1 MASLGKVLIAN
12 RGEVALRVVRA
23 CKEMGIRSVAVYSE
37 ADRDSLHARMA
48 DEAVCIGPASS
59 AGSYLNMPNVISA
72 ALISGADAVHP
83 GYGFLA
89 ENAAFARACVDSG
102 LVFVGPSA
110 DAIERMGDKAV
121 ARSTMM
127 AAGVPCVP
135 GSDGSVDTVADAL
148 AFAHEVG
155 FPVLIKAAAGGGGKG
170 MRVAADE
177 SELERNFTAAKTEA
191 AAAFGNDTVYIE
203 KYLAR
208 PRHVEIQVLADT
220 HGNAVY
226 LFERDCSVQRRH
238 QKLIEEA
245 PSPALTPELRSAM
258 GEAALKAVRA
268 VDYVNAGTVEFLL
281 DTDGS
286 FYFMEMNT
294 RVQVEHPVTEQITGV
309 DIIKEQI
316 RIAAGEP
323 MKHATQD
330 ALELRGHAIE
340 FRINAEDPLHN
351 FRPHPGLVECF
362 NPPGG
367 FGVRVDS
374 HLYGGYTVPPYYDS
388 LLAKLVVWGETREEA
403 ITRAR
408 RALDEFIVVGIPTT
422 IPFHQFVVEEEHFAR
437 GEVYTDYVERHVLP
451 ADLAAFHAAMHADE
465 EGRDD

>member
-1 MASLGKVLIAN
+1 
-12 RGEVALRVVRA
+12 
-23 CKEMGIRSVAVYSE
+23 
-37 ADRDSLHARMA
+37 MA
-48 DEAVCIGPASS
+48 DQAVCVGPASS
-59 AGSYLNMPNVISA
+59 TVSYLNMPNIISA
-72 ALISGADAVHP
+72 ALTSGADAVHP

-89 ENAAFARACVDSG
+89 ENAAFARACADSG

-127 AAGVPCVP
+127 AAGVPCIP
-135 GSDGSVDTVADAL
+135 GSDGLVETAEEAL
-148 AFAHEVG
+148 ASAREVG
-155 FPVLIKAAAGGGGKG
+155 FPVLIKPSAGGGGKG
-170 MRVAADE
+170 MRVARDE
-177 SELERNFTAAKTEA
+177 SELVHNFTAAKTEA
-191 AAAFGNDTVYIE
+191 AAAFGNDDVYLE
-203 KYLAR
+203 KYLSR
-208 PRHVEIQVLADT
+208 PRHIEIQVLADT

-226 LFERDCSVQRRH
+226 LYERDCSVQRRH

-245 PSPALTPELRSAM
+245 PSPALSEELRAAM

-316 RIAAGEP
+316 RIAAGDR
-323 MKHATQD
+323 MTHASQD
-330 ALELRGHAIE
+330 SVTLRGHAIE
-340 FRINAEDPLHN
+340 FRINAEDPIHN
-351 FRPHPGLVECF
+351 FRPHPGMVECF

-374 HLYGGYTVPPYYDS
+374 HVYGGYMVPPYYDS
-388 LLAKLVVWGETREEA
+388 LLAKLIVWGETRDEA
-403 ITRAR
+403 VARAR

-422 IPFHQFVVEEEHFAR
+422 IPFHQFVVEEPHFVKA
-437 GEVYTDYVERHVLP
+437 EVYTDYVEQHV
-451 ADLAAFHAAMHADE
+451 DQAALNAFVIDGSRPE
-465 EGRDD
+465 EGHDV